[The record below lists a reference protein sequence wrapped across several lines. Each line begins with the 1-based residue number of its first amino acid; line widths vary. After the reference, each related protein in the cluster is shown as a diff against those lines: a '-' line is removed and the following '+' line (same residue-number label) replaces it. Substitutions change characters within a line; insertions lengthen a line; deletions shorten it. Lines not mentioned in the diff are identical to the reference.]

1 MIGKNLLFPLC
12 LIYGITILERNGG
25 KKMLYVGISITVIA
39 VVLFILSFFAND
51 KFEEL
56 ESQIEQLSVSTMQD
70 TYQMKK
76 KIKILEEELLTDD
89 MGDYTTPSQ
98 ELKPIMMQKVYE
110 LSQQGYSYNDIS
122 KATNL
127 NTHDIQAILKNY

>member
-1 MIGKNLLFPLC
+1 MIGKYLLFPLC
-12 LIYGITILERNGG
+12 LIYDITILERNGG

-89 MGDYTTPSQ
+89 MADYTTASQ
-98 ELKPIMMQKVYE
+98 ELEPIMMQKVYE